1 VKAGHQAASVPYRD
15 VTKRY
20 PSQTEPAINHLT
32 LDDPFSGEA
41 VFSQR
46 TGVVPPVLWLYCRA
60 SKAKFHRIDPVGTED
75 PKGFTPQ
82 GRIATNWFV
91 APLSARARQLT
102 P

>member
-1 VKAGHQAASVPYRD
+1 MTPGPLVILPRQQGQ
-15 VTKRY
+15 
-20 PSQTEPAINHLT
+20 
-32 LDDPFSGEA
+32 
-41 VFSQR
+41 
-46 TGVVPPVLWLYCRA
+46 VPPEQ
-60 SKAKFHRIDPVGTED
+60 PGGTED